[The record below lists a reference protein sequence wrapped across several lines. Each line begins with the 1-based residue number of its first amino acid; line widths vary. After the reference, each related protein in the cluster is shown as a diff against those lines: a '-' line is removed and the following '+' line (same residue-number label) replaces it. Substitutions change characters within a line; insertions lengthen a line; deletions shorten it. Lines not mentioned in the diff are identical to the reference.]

1 MLPIE
6 DDILTNLFTFLITI
20 SGAIIG
26 GLIAGKYSLMATR
39 RAHENQKKIAD
50 ENEAAIIKSL
60 LQAIYDE
67 LETVYDRYQET
78 MGSRIESLDKGM
90 PLNFYYPV
98 ISDFFTVYHGNS
110 FLIGR
115 IKDHD
120 LRKGIIKTYTLAKGL
135 MDSYRLNN
143 DIVQKYEHWYFVSA
157 ETQLEIHKTQA
168 AAYYQ
173 SLVSYAEVL
182 KKLHDD
188 LKIDLKSTTRMLNKA
203 GVLS

>member
-1 MLPIE
+1 MNNIF
-6 DDILTNLFTFLITI
+6 IFLITI
-20 SGAIIG
+20 FGAVVG
-26 GLIAGKYSLMATR
+26 GLIAGRYSLIATTK
-39 RAHENQKKIAD
+39 AHENQKKIAE
-50 ENEAAIIKSL
+50 ENEAIIIKSL
-60 LQAIYDE
+60 LQALYDE
-67 LETVYDRYQET
+67 LETVYERYQET
-78 MGSRIESLDKGM
+78 MGSRIESLDKNM
-90 PLNFYYPV
+90 PLTFYYPV

-143 DIVQKYEHWYFVSA
+143 DILQKYEHWCLVSA
-157 ETQLEIHKTQA
+157 ETQLEVHRTQA

-173 SLVSYAEVL
+173 SLVTYAEVL

-188 LKIDLKSTTRMLNKA
+188 LKVDLKSTTRMLAKA